1 LTHEPSATLNGAAME
16 AVIRDVRDEFGSPVY
31 GVQTMAD
38 FMLRL
43 GELKAPL
50 HSWKEI
56 AAPSLLNSPS
66 T

>member
-1 LTHEPSATLNGAAME
+1 ME
-16 AVIRDVRDEFGSPVY
+16 SVVRDVRDEFGSPVY
-31 GVQTMAD
+31 GVQTIAD

-50 HSWKEI
+50 HSWKDI

>member
-1 LTHEPSATLNGAAME
+1 LTHEPSATLSGAAME
-16 AVIRDVRDEFGSPVY
+16 SVVRDVRDEFGSPVY